1 MIDLILCQPYTMYVS
16 LILMDFLYT
25 ALYTICCYFTKLLV
39 QLEYQNIFGPT
50 RISNEAERQASL
62 LTATGGVPT
71 QTVLKT
77 RCVDWFCQSYSHEY
91 VFIKSRLFGVLL
103 TLYCHLSE
111 SKSIPHICHFSP
123 QRQFLVQFFST
134 QKCVNRDK
142 TDFLTKVRK
151 SWQNHFY
158 NKTA

>member
-1 MIDLILCQPYTMYVS
+1 MEGS
-16 LILMDFLYT
+16 YT

-77 RCVDWFCQSYSHEY
+77 RCVDWFNFVNLIHKNMFSLNHDCLRFYWPCIVTCQNPKAKKRCCASKRI
-91 VFIKSRLFGVLL
+91 FGQIK
-103 TLYCHLSE
+103 
-111 SKSIPHICHFSP
+111 ICLNS
-123 QRQFLVQFFST
+123 Q
-134 QKCVNRDK
+134 
-142 TDFLTKVRK
+142 RK
-151 SWQNHFY
+151 SLSCLNLNMFLCINQ
-158 NKTA
+158 